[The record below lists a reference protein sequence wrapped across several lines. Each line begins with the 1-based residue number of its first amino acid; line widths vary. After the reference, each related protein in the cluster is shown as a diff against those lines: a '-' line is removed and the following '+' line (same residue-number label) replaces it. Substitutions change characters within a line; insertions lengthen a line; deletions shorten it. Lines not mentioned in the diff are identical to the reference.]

1 MSPRP
6 SVEAE
11 RREEVLSAT
20 CEVISEVG
28 FRHVRIADV
37 AERIG
42 TSTGIIHYYFRTK
55 DELLQAAFRYML
67 DKARARSLAALEG
80 IHDPVERLYAVIDIN
95 LPTPSDPR
103 DWPIWIDLWAES
115 LRDPEIRRL
124 NGASYARWISLV
136 QGIVEDGQEQ
146 GAFEHLDAREFSTQ
160 LLAMIDGLVIQAVIS
175 GPPGATRALRTIG
188 RSSLARSIAPSPTSP
203 PNAARR
209 ASVS

>member
-11 RREEVLSAT
+11 RREEVLTAT
-20 CEVISEVG
+20 CEVIREVG

-67 DKARARSLAALEG
+67 DKARARSLAALDG
-80 IHDPVERLYAVIDIN
+80 VSDPVERLYAVVDVN
-95 LPTPSDPR
+95 LPTPSDSR

-115 LRDPEIRRL
+115 LRDPEIRKL
-124 NGASYARWISLV
+124 NGTSYSRWISLV
-136 QGIVEDGQEQ
+136 QGIVEDGQSQ

-160 LLAMIDGLVIQAVIS
+160 LLAMIDGLVIQAVIA
-175 GPPGATRALRTIG
+175 GRPGSARALRTIV
-188 RSSLARSIAPSPTSP
+188 RAFLDRSIAPSQSSP
-203 PNAARR
+203 R
-209 ASVS
+209 ASVR

>member
-11 RREEVLSAT
+11 RREEVLAAT
-20 CEVISEVG
+20 CEVIREVG

-67 DKARARSLAALEG
+67 DKARARSLAALDG
-80 IHDPVERLYAVIDIN
+80 VSDPVERLYAVVDVN
-95 LPTPSDPR
+95 LPTPSDSR
-103 DWPIWIDLWAES
+103 DWPIWINLWAES
-115 LRDPEIRRL
+115 LRDPEIRKL
-124 NGASYARWISLV
+124 NGTSYSRWISLV
-136 QGIVEDGQEQ
+136 QGIVEDGQDR
-146 GAFEHLDAREFSTQ
+146 GAFKHLDAREFSTQ

-175 GPPGATRALRTIG
+175 GRPGSARALRTIV
-188 RSSLARSIAPSPTSP
+188 RSYLDRSITPVESSP
-203 PNAARR
+203 R
-209 ASVS
+209 ASVR